1 MIGDE
6 NSVIQERSNTIDFS
20 KIMERVF
27 LMMTLGLAITGL
39 TSLIVVSIPGM
50 LRFAISSWIIW
61 AIAELVLVIILSW
74 NLNRMG
80 ANACRIS
87 FIMYAIVNGIT
98 LSTIFLLYEISSI
111 YTTFF
116 ITAGMFI
123 CAAVYG
129 KVTKCDLSKMG
140 NILFMVL
147 IGLIIA
153 GIVNIFIMNNMLSF
167 IISAIG
173 VVTFVGITAYDVQK
187 IKAYSESMNVEDED
201 VSTRV
206 VTWGAL
212 ALYLDFVNLFLKL
225 LRFFGKRKD

>member
-1 MIGDE
+1 M
-6 NSVIQERSNTIDFS
+6 
-20 KIMERVF
+20 
-27 LMMTLGLAITGL
+27 A
-39 TSLIVVSIPGM
+39 
-50 LRFAISSWIIW
+50 
-61 AIAELVLVIILSW
+61 
-74 NLNRMG
+74 
-80 ANACRIS
+80 
-87 FIMYAIVNGIT
+87 
-98 LSTIFLLYEISSI
+98 
-111 YTTFF
+111 
-116 ITAGMFI
+116 
-123 CAAVYG
+123 
-129 KVTKCDLSKMG
+129 
-140 NILFMVL
+140 L

-173 VVTFVGITAYDVQK
+173 IVIFVGITAYDVQK